1 MPQACVTKSTP
12 PVYRKLPVTSPS
24 TYTPPSYKR
33 TPPNKSPS
41 LSASPWGVSFLAW
54 SRRARNASDWWW
66 TARNHGKGT
75 VVSFPPSSSRTF
87 SSRERC
93 LVRGSLCTLHRNKL
107 NLFWR
112 YKAYFNISKCKRILI
127 STAVACFEAPFCSL
141 WHNPLCL

>member
-24 TYTPPSYKR
+24 TYTPPPVINAPP
-33 TPPNKSPS
+33 PPNKSPS

-75 VVSFPPSSSRTF
+75 VVSFPPSFPRTF
-87 SSRERC
+87 SSRERR
-93 LVRGSLCTLHRNKL
+93 LGTRQPCTLHRNKF

-112 YKAYFNISKCKRILI
+112 YKAYFNISKCKTYIDQHCR
-127 STAVACFEAPFCSL
+127 SL
-141 WHNPLCL
+141 FRSAFLLPLA